1 MLYDCPN
8 STSTL
13 LMMVNDWE
21 KIVAGLVELDQLFS
35 PREIQRK
42 YVKLW
47 TDQELL
53 AVFKPLL
60 ER

>member
-13 LMMVNDWE
+13 LMMVNEWE

>member
-13 LMMVNDWE
+13 LMMVNEWE

-42 YVKLW
+42 YVKLR

>member
-13 LMMVNDWE
+13 LMMVNEWE
-21 KIVAGLVELDQLFS
+21 KIVTGLVELDQLFS

-42 YVKLW
+42 YVKL
-47 TDQELL
+47 
-53 AVFKPLL
+53 
-60 ER
+60 